1 MEGNNGEIKNMMER
15 LEESVKRKLDNLE
28 NATFSSAGGLN
39 YHASSI
45 NIDMRELEAQISDLR
60 SQAILYNNP
69 KKLEE
74 SEKWVKRHAQL
85 VAQVHTSLLQA
96 KKRLGRRQLLLGKKT
111 QVDLGEQ
118 LEVDLK
124 DKFSRVERTLKESV
138 DRSAA
143 STSKLQQGTS
153 GMKNVSHSY
162 REFENVTTLSRK
174 LIRHYAKKEDD
185 EWRWFLWSI
194 GFFLLVV
201 VVILYYRFPF
211 VRSII
216 VPSLK
221 FLFFKTKNF
230 FVKQYGRQHRQV
242 TRQDEL

>member
-45 NIDMRELEAQISDLR
+45 NVDMRELEAQISDLR
-60 SQAILYNNP
+60 SQAILHNNS

-74 SEKWVKRHAQL
+74 SEKWNKRHAQL
-85 VAQVHTSLLQA
+85 VAQVHSSLLQA

-111 QVDLGEQ
+111 KIDLGEQ

-124 DKFSRVERTLKESV
+124 DKFSRVERSLKESV
-138 DRSAA
+138 DRSAT
-143 STSKLQQGTS
+143 STAKLQQGTT
-153 GMKNVSHSY
+153 GMKNVSRSY
-162 REFENVTTLSRK
+162 REFEDVTAISRR
-174 LIRHYAKKEDD
+174 LIRHYAKKEDV

-194 GFFLLVV
+194 GFFLLAVL
-201 VVILYYRFPF
+201 VILYYRFPF
-211 VRSII
+211 IRSII
-216 VPSLK
+216 VPTLK
-221 FLFFKTKNF
+221 FLFSKTKSF
-230 FVKQYGRQHRQV
+230 IVKQYARKRDHRQE
-242 TRQDEL
+242 EL